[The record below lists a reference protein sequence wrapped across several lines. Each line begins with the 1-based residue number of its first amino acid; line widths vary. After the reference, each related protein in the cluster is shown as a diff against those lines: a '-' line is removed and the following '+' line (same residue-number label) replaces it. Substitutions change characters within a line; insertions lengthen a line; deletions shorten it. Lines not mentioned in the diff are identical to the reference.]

1 MRFSE
6 CRRTRPNPRIKKAF
20 RRRARE
26 LHPDVNKAAD
36 AEDQFKELNEAY
48 DVLSDPNKRAQ
59 YDRFGTIPGAAGGG
73 YGGGSG
79 YVDFDDLFGGGFG
92 GMGDIF
98 SSFFGGQGG
107 QGGRPARKEGRD
119 MGVGLRITL
128 EEVACGV
135 EKEIVYDRLAP
146 CPDCKG
152 TGLGENG
159 KVVTCPECG
168 GKGRVVSVQR
178 TFLGDMQTAT
188 TCKKCNGT
196 GSSIE
201 NPCPECEGQGR
212 VPDRQRVTVKVP
224 AGIRDGQQLRV
235 GGFGEAGIQGA
246 QAGDLIVT
254 CRVQPHEFFERD
266 GDDLHGRANISF
278 IQAIL
283 GAEIENRRH
292 HARREGA
299 GPYPRGLPKRAGR
312 SRKGLR
318 HAAPEERYPRQYVR
332 PRERRHPR
340 EDYKEAARAAR
351 EARGRDG
358 RRGGSSP
365 KPVAK
370 AARRLQL
377 AHLKGKVA
385 KTHVTATFLP

>member
-1 MRFSE
+1 MAKDLYEILGVSKDASE
-6 CRRTRPNPRIKKAF
+6 SEIKKAF

-128 EEVACGV
+128 EEVARGV

-283 GAEIENRRH
+283 GAEIEIDGIMPDEKVQVRIPAGCQNEQVVRVKGFGMPRLKSDIRGSMYVH
-292 HARREGA
+292 VNVIIPEKITKKQRELLEKLADEMGEEV
-299 GPYPRGLPKRAGR
+299 
-312 SRKGLR
+312 
-318 HAAPEERYPRQYVR
+318 AAPRSPLQ
-332 PRERRHPR
+332 
-340 EDYKEAARAAR
+340 KL
-351 EARGRDG
+351 RD
-358 RRGGSSP
+358 
-365 KPVAK
+365 A
-370 AARRLQL
+370 
-377 AHLKGKVA
+377 
-385 KTHVTATFLP
+385 FN

>member
-1 MRFSE
+1 MAKDLYEILGVSKDASE
-6 CRRTRPNPRIKKAF
+6 SEIKKAF

-128 EEVACGV
+128 EEAARGV

-283 GAEIENRRH
+283 GAEIEIDGIMPDEKVQVRIPAGCQNEQVVRVKGFGMPRLKSDIRGSMYVH
-292 HARREGA
+292 VNVVIPEKITKKQRELLEKLADEMGEEV
-299 GPYPRGLPKRAGR
+299 
-312 SRKGLR
+312 
-318 HAAPEERYPRQYVR
+318 AAPRSPLQ
-332 PRERRHPR
+332 
-340 EDYKEAARAAR
+340 KL
-351 EARGRDG
+351 RD
-358 RRGGSSP
+358 
-365 KPVAK
+365 A
-370 AARRLQL
+370 
-377 AHLKGKVA
+377 
-385 KTHVTATFLP
+385 FN

>member
-1 MRFSE
+1 MAKDLYEILGVSKDASDSE
-6 CRRTRPNPRIKKAF
+6 IKKAF

-128 EEVACGV
+128 EEVARGV

-235 GGFGEAGIQGA
+235 SGFGEAGIQGA

-283 GAEIENRRH
+283 GAEIEIDGIMPDEKVQVRIPAGCQNEQVVRVKGFGMPRLKSDIRGSMYVH
-292 HARREGA
+292 VNVVIPEKITKKQRELLEKLADEMGEEV
-299 GPYPRGLPKRAGR
+299 
-312 SRKGLR
+312 
-318 HAAPEERYPRQYVR
+318 AAPRSPLQ
-332 PRERRHPR
+332 
-340 EDYKEAARAAR
+340 KL
-351 EARGRDG
+351 RD
-358 RRGGSSP
+358 
-365 KPVAK
+365 A
-370 AARRLQL
+370 
-377 AHLKGKVA
+377 
-385 KTHVTATFLP
+385 FN

>member
-1 MRFSE
+1 MAKDLYEILGVSKDASDSE
-6 CRRTRPNPRIKKAF
+6 IKKAF

-128 EEVACGV
+128 EEVARGV

-201 NPCPECEGQGR
+201 NSCPECEGQGR

-266 GDDLHGRANISF
+266 GDDLHGRANVSF

-283 GAEIENRRH
+283 GAEIEIDGIMPDEKVQVRIPAGCQNEQVVRVKGFGMPRLKSDIRGSMYVH
-292 HARREGA
+292 VNVVIPEKVTKKQRELLEKLADEMGEEV
-299 GPYPRGLPKRAGR
+299 
-312 SRKGLR
+312 
-318 HAAPEERYPRQYVR
+318 AAPRSPLQ
-332 PRERRHPR
+332 
-340 EDYKEAARAAR
+340 KL
-351 EARGRDG
+351 RD
-358 RRGGSSP
+358 
-365 KPVAK
+365 A
-370 AARRLQL
+370 
-377 AHLKGKVA
+377 
-385 KTHVTATFLP
+385 FN

>member
-1 MRFSE
+1 MAKDLYEILGVSKDASDSE
-6 CRRTRPNPRIKKAF
+6 IKKAF

-128 EEVACGV
+128 EEVARGV

-212 VPDRQRVTVKVP
+212 VPDPQRVTVKVP

-283 GAEIENRRH
+283 GAEIEIDGIMPDEKVQVRIPAGCQNEQVVRVKGFGMPRLKSDIRGSMYVH
-292 HARREGA
+292 VNVVIPEKITKKQRELLEKLADEMGEEV
-299 GPYPRGLPKRAGR
+299 
-312 SRKGLR
+312 
-318 HAAPEERYPRQYVR
+318 AAPRSPLQ
-332 PRERRHPR
+332 
-340 EDYKEAARAAR
+340 KL
-351 EARGRDG
+351 RD
-358 RRGGSSP
+358 
-365 KPVAK
+365 A
-370 AARRLQL
+370 
-377 AHLKGKVA
+377 
-385 KTHVTATFLP
+385 FN

>member
-1 MRFSE
+1 MAKDLYEILGVSKDASDSE
-6 CRRTRPNPRIKKAF
+6 IKKAF

-128 EEVACGV
+128 EEVARGV

-246 QAGDLIVT
+246 QAGALIVT

-283 GAEIENRRH
+283 GAEIEIDGIMPDEKVQVRIPAGCQNEQVVRVKGFGMPRLKSDIRGSMYVH
-292 HARREGA
+292 VNVVIPEKITKKQRELLEKLADEMGEEV
-299 GPYPRGLPKRAGR
+299 
-312 SRKGLR
+312 
-318 HAAPEERYPRQYVR
+318 AAPRSPLQ
-332 PRERRHPR
+332 
-340 EDYKEAARAAR
+340 KL
-351 EARGRDG
+351 RD
-358 RRGGSSP
+358 
-365 KPVAK
+365 A
-370 AARRLQL
+370 
-377 AHLKGKVA
+377 
-385 KTHVTATFLP
+385 FN

>member
-1 MRFSE
+1 MAKDLYEVLGVSRDATE
-6 CRRTRPNPRIKKAF
+6 ADIKKAF
-20 RRRARE
+20 RRKARE
-26 LHPDVNKAAD
+26 LHPDVNKAPD

-48 DVLSDPNKRAQ
+48 DVLSDANKRAQ
-59 YDRFGTIPGAAGGG
+59 YDRFGTVSGAA
-73 YGGGSG
+73 GGGSG

-92 GMGDIF
+92 DIF
-98 SSFFGGQGG
+98 SSFFGGGG
-107 QGGRPARKEGRD
+107 AGGARQQRTDGRD
-119 MGVGLRITL
+119 MGVGLRLTL
-128 EEVACGV
+128 EEVATGAK
-135 EKEIVYDRLAP
+135 KEIVYDRLAP
-146 CPDCKG
+146 CADCDG
-152 TGLGENG
+152 TGMAEGG
-159 KVVTCPECG
+159 KQVTCPECG

-283 GAEIENRRH
+283 GAEIEIDGIMPDEKVQVRIPAGCQNEQVVRVKGFGMPRLKSDIRGSMYVH
-292 HARREGA
+292 VNVVIPEKITKKQRELLEKLADEMGEEV
-299 GPYPRGLPKRAGR
+299 
-312 SRKGLR
+312 
-318 HAAPEERYPRQYVR
+318 AAPRSPLQ
-332 PRERRHPR
+332 
-340 EDYKEAARAAR
+340 KL
-351 EARGRDG
+351 RD
-358 RRGGSSP
+358 
-365 KPVAK
+365 A
-370 AARRLQL
+370 
-377 AHLKGKVA
+377 
-385 KTHVTATFLP
+385 FN

>member
-1 MRFSE
+1 MAKDLYEILGVSKDASE
-6 CRRTRPNPRIKKAF
+6 SEIKKAF

-128 EEVACGV
+128 EEVARGV

-283 GAEIENRRH
+283 GAEIEIDGIMPDEKVQVRIPAGCQNEQVVRVKGFGMPRLKSDIRGSIYVH
-292 HARREGA
+292 VNVVIPEKITKKQRELLEKLADEMGEEV
-299 GPYPRGLPKRAGR
+299 
-312 SRKGLR
+312 
-318 HAAPEERYPRQYVR
+318 AAPRSPLQ
-332 PRERRHPR
+332 
-340 EDYKEAARAAR
+340 KL
-351 EARGRDG
+351 RD
-358 RRGGSSP
+358 
-365 KPVAK
+365 A
-370 AARRLQL
+370 
-377 AHLKGKVA
+377 
-385 KTHVTATFLP
+385 FN

>member
-1 MRFSE
+1 MAKDLYEILGVSKDASE
-6 CRRTRPNPRIKKAF
+6 SEIKKAF

-128 EEVACGV
+128 EEVARGV

-283 GAEIENRRH
+283 GAEIEIDGIMPDEKVQVRIPAGCQNEQVVRVKGFGMPRLKSDIRGSMYVH
-292 HARREGA
+292 VNVVIPETITKKQRELLEKLADEMGEEV
-299 GPYPRGLPKRAGR
+299 
-312 SRKGLR
+312 
-318 HAAPEERYPRQYVR
+318 AAPRSPLQ
-332 PRERRHPR
+332 
-340 EDYKEAARAAR
+340 KL
-351 EARGRDG
+351 RD
-358 RRGGSSP
+358 
-365 KPVAK
+365 A
-370 AARRLQL
+370 
-377 AHLKGKVA
+377 
-385 KTHVTATFLP
+385 FN

>member
-1 MRFSE
+1 MAKDLYEILGVSKDASE
-6 CRRTRPNPRIKKAF
+6 AEIKKAF

-26 LHPDVNKAAD
+26 LHPDVNKAPD

-48 DVLSDPNKRAQ
+48 DVLSDANKRAQ

-73 YGGGSG
+73 GGS

-98 SSFFGGQGG
+98 SSFFGGQG
-107 QGGRPARKEGRD
+107 QGGRAVRQEGRD

-128 EEVACGV
+128 EEVASGV

-146 CPDCKG
+146 CADCGG
-152 TGLGENG
+152 TGMGEGG
-159 KVVTCPECG
+159 KETTCPECG

-188 TCKKCNGT
+188 TCKKCGGT
-196 GSSIE
+196 GKTIE

-235 GGFGEAGIQGA
+235 GGFGEAGIRGA
-246 QAGDLIVT
+246 ASGDLIVT

-266 GDDLHGRANISF
+266 GDDLHARANVSF

-283 GAEIENRRH
+283 GAEIEIDGILADETVEVRVP
-292 HARREGA
+292 A
-299 GPYPRGLPKRAGR
+299 GCQN
-312 SRKGLR
+312 
-318 HAAPEERYPRQYVR
+318 EQVVR
-332 PRERRHPR
+332 
-340 EDYKEAARAAR
+340 
-351 EARGRDG
+351 
-358 RRGGSSP
+358 
-365 KPVAK
+365 V
-370 AARRLQL
+370 
-377 AHLKGKVA
+377 KGKGMPRLRSETRGDMFVHINVVIPKKVSKKQRELLEKLA
-385 KTHVTATFLP
+385 DEMGEKVSAPRSPLQKLRDSLS

>member
-1 MRFSE
+1 MAKDLYEILGVSKDASDSE
-6 CRRTRPNPRIKKAF
+6 IKKAF

-128 EEVACGV
+128 EEVARGV

-278 IQAIL
+278 IQAII
-283 GAEIENRRH
+283 GAEIEIDGIMPDEKVQVRIPAGCQNEQVVRVKGFGMPRLKSDIRGSMYVH
-292 HARREGA
+292 VNVVIPEKITKKQRELLEKLADEMGEEV
-299 GPYPRGLPKRAGR
+299 
-312 SRKGLR
+312 
-318 HAAPEERYPRQYVR
+318 AAPRSPLQ
-332 PRERRHPR
+332 
-340 EDYKEAARAAR
+340 KL
-351 EARGRDG
+351 RD
-358 RRGGSSP
+358 
-365 KPVAK
+365 A
-370 AARRLQL
+370 
-377 AHLKGKVA
+377 
-385 KTHVTATFLP
+385 FN

>member
-1 MRFSE
+1 MPKDLYEILGVSKDASDAE
-6 CRRTRPNPRIKKAF
+6 IKKAF

-128 EEVACGV
+128 EEVARGV

-266 GDDLHGRANISF
+266 GDDLHGRANVSF

-283 GAEIENRRH
+283 GAEIEIDGIMPDEKVQVRIPAGCQNEQVVRVKGFGMPRLKSDIRGNMDVH
-292 HARREGA
+292 VNVIIPEKITKKQRELLEKLADEMGEEV
-299 GPYPRGLPKRAGR
+299 
-312 SRKGLR
+312 
-318 HAAPEERYPRQYVR
+318 AAPRSPLQ
-332 PRERRHPR
+332 
-340 EDYKEAARAAR
+340 KL
-351 EARGRDG
+351 RD
-358 RRGGSSP
+358 
-365 KPVAK
+365 A
-370 AARRLQL
+370 
-377 AHLKGKVA
+377 
-385 KTHVTATFLP
+385 FN

>member
-1 MRFSE
+1 MAKDLYEILGVSKDASE
-6 CRRTRPNPRIKKAF
+6 SEIKKAF

-128 EEVACGV
+128 EEVARGV

-235 GGFGEAGIQGA
+235 SGFGEAGIQGA

-283 GAEIENRRH
+283 GAEIEIDGIMPDEKVQVRIPAGCQNEQVVRVKGFGMPRLKSDIRGSMYVH
-292 HARREGA
+292 VNVVIPKKITKKQRELLEK
-299 GPYPRGLPKRAGR
+299 LPDEMGEEV
-312 SRKGLR
+312 
-318 HAAPEERYPRQYVR
+318 AAPRSPLQ
-332 PRERRHPR
+332 
-340 EDYKEAARAAR
+340 KL
-351 EARGRDG
+351 RD
-358 RRGGSSP
+358 
-365 KPVAK
+365 A
-370 AARRLQL
+370 
-377 AHLKGKVA
+377 
-385 KTHVTATFLP
+385 FN

>member
-1 MRFSE
+1 MAKDLYEILGVSKDASE
-6 CRRTRPNPRIKKAF
+6 SEIKKAF

-128 EEVACGV
+128 EEVARGV

-266 GDDLHGRANISF
+266 GDDLHGRANVSF

-283 GAEIENRRH
+283 GAEIEIDGIMPDEKVQVRIPAGGQNEQVVRVKGFGMPRLKSDIRGSMYVH
-292 HARREGA
+292 VNVVIPEKITKKQRELLEKLADEMGEEV
-299 GPYPRGLPKRAGR
+299 
-312 SRKGLR
+312 
-318 HAAPEERYPRQYVR
+318 AAPRSPLQ
-332 PRERRHPR
+332 
-340 EDYKEAARAAR
+340 KL
-351 EARGRDG
+351 RD
-358 RRGGSSP
+358 
-365 KPVAK
+365 A
-370 AARRLQL
+370 
-377 AHLKGKVA
+377 
-385 KTHVTATFLP
+385 FN

>member
-1 MRFSE
+1 MAKDLYEILGVSKDASE
-6 CRRTRPNPRIKKAF
+6 SEIKKAF

-48 DVLSDPNKRAQ
+48 DVLSDPNKRAH

-128 EEVACGV
+128 EEVARGV

-266 GDDLHGRANISF
+266 GDDLHGRANVSF

-283 GAEIENRRH
+283 GAEIEIDGIMPDEKVQVRIPAGCQNEQVVRVKGFGMPRLKSDIRGSMYVH
-292 HARREGA
+292 VNVVIPEKITKKQRELLEKLADEMGEEV
-299 GPYPRGLPKRAGR
+299 
-312 SRKGLR
+312 
-318 HAAPEERYPRQYVR
+318 AAPRSPLQ
-332 PRERRHPR
+332 
-340 EDYKEAARAAR
+340 KL
-351 EARGRDG
+351 RD
-358 RRGGSSP
+358 
-365 KPVAK
+365 A
-370 AARRLQL
+370 
-377 AHLKGKVA
+377 
-385 KTHVTATFLP
+385 FN

>member
-1 MRFSE
+1 MAKDLYEILGVSKDASDSE
-6 CRRTRPNPRIKKAF
+6 IKKAF

-26 LHPDVNKAAD
+26 LHPDVNKAAN

-128 EEVACGV
+128 EEVARGV

-201 NPCPECEGQGR
+201 NPCPECDGQGR

-283 GAEIENRRH
+283 GAEIEIDGIMPDEKVQVRIP
-292 HARREGA
+292 A
-299 GPYPRGLPKRAGR
+299 GCQNEQVVRVKGFGMPRLKSDIRGSMYVHVNVVIPEKITKKQRGLLEKLADEMGEEV
-312 SRKGLR
+312 
-318 HAAPEERYPRQYVR
+318 AAPRSPLQ
-332 PRERRHPR
+332 
-340 EDYKEAARAAR
+340 KL
-351 EARGRDG
+351 RD
-358 RRGGSSP
+358 
-365 KPVAK
+365 A
-370 AARRLQL
+370 
-377 AHLKGKVA
+377 
-385 KTHVTATFLP
+385 FN

>member
-1 MRFSE
+1 MAKDLYEILGVSKDASDSE
-6 CRRTRPNPRIKKAF
+6 IKKAF

-266 GDDLHGRANISF
+266 GDDLHGRANVSF

-283 GAEIENRRH
+283 GAEIEIDGIMPDEKVQVRIPAGCQNEQVVRVKGFGMPRLKSDIRGSMYVH
-292 HARREGA
+292 VNVVIPEKITKKQRELLEKLADEMGEEV
-299 GPYPRGLPKRAGR
+299 
-312 SRKGLR
+312 
-318 HAAPEERYPRQYVR
+318 AAPRSPLQ
-332 PRERRHPR
+332 
-340 EDYKEAARAAR
+340 KL
-351 EARGRDG
+351 RD
-358 RRGGSSP
+358 
-365 KPVAK
+365 A
-370 AARRLQL
+370 
-377 AHLKGKVA
+377 
-385 KTHVTATFLP
+385 FN

>member
-1 MRFSE
+1 MAKDLYEILGVTKDASDSE
-6 CRRTRPNPRIKKAF
+6 IKKAF

-128 EEVACGV
+128 EEVARGV

-283 GAEIENRRH
+283 GAEIEIDGIMPDEKVQVRIPAGCQNEQVVRVKGFGMPRLKSDIRGNMYVH
-292 HARREGA
+292 VNVVIPEKITKKQRELLEKLADEMGEEV
-299 GPYPRGLPKRAGR
+299 
-312 SRKGLR
+312 
-318 HAAPEERYPRQYVR
+318 AAPRSPLQ
-332 PRERRHPR
+332 
-340 EDYKEAARAAR
+340 KL
-351 EARGRDG
+351 RD
-358 RRGGSSP
+358 
-365 KPVAK
+365 A
-370 AARRLQL
+370 
-377 AHLKGKVA
+377 
-385 KTHVTATFLP
+385 FN